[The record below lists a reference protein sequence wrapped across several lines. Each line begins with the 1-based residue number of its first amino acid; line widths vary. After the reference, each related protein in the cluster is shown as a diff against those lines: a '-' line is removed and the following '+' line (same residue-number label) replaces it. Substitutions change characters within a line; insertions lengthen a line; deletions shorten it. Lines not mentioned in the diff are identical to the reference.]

1 MDAGLWLSLRLT
13 LKLLNDNGVYL
24 FFNLLSYFPAGF
36 MAEDIEKL
44 WPKVNNAKK
53 AHSDWRLYMTFLMK
67 ASLVTKKRVKLSKK
81 DHEVYL
87 LVPMLKQMAE
97 ENITLRES
105 DLVHRSITQHY
116 VTILWDILRENSLE
130 ANKGK

>member
-1 MDAGLWLSLRLT
+1 
-13 LKLLNDNGVYL
+13 
-24 FFNLLSYFPAGF
+24 

-130 ANKGK
+130 ANKGKQKQNEAVREALWFHEPNIWDCIFRALDIKAEE